1 MPLEG
6 HFQRVNTPLRR
17 LTGRERNVVVA
28 GTLVTLVAILVLILA
43 TAGDSRPGPAPG
55 CIETVVAGRVG
66 GEPVNGCGA
75 KARAICARAANF
87 DDPRARK
94 VGEAC
99 DEAGVAVTPAEVAAA
114 APQG

>member
-6 HFQRVNTPLRR
+6 QWQRSQTPLRK
-17 LTGRERNVVVA
+17 LTRRERRAALAVLAATVIA
-28 GTLVTLVAILVLILA
+28 LVGILLF

-75 KARAICARAANF
+75 KARAICARASRF
-87 DDPRARK
+87 DDPRAEK
-94 VGEAC
+94 ILDAC
-99 DEAGVAVTPAEVAAA
+99 REAGVRLESAAA
-114 APQG
+114 GG